1 MGFQGAVV
9 SFYKYQSSKRLVE
22 LMGGE
27 AYDAKILSVLHF
39 PEYPM
44 LYQTEFGGT
53 KVAIVNPS
61 LVRPDV
67 IAEELAYLG
76 VDWIVACGST
86 GSLVKEIPKRAQV
99 AAVSALPTDGTSRT
113 YDASKL
119 SISDNMCKVLSEV
132 SLNLGV
138 EIIRA
143 TAATVDA
150 IYREEY
156 SLIESWRR
164 DGATVINTETSP
176 LYAASFAN
184 GLECIW
190 LGQVSDCLLPDQ
202 PWEDWYGDRKAARE
216 LENKIVMEFYRI
228 LCERT
233 NGGASPMG

>member
-1 MGFQGAVV
+1 
-9 SFYKYQSSKRLVE
+9 
-22 LMGGE
+22 MGGE
-27 AYDAKILSVLHF
+27 ACESKILSGLHF

-44 LYQTEFGGT
+44 LYHVEFCGT
-53 KVAIVNPS
+53 KVAIVIPS
-61 LVRPDV
+61 LVCPDV
-67 IAEELAYLG
+67 VAEELAYLG
-76 VDWIVACGST
+76 VDWIVACGSA

-113 YDASKL
+113 YGASEL
-119 SISDNMCKVLSEV
+119 SISDNMNKALSEV
-132 SLNLGV
+132 SRNLGV
-138 EIIRA
+138 EIIRS

-150 IYREEY
+150 TYREEY

-164 DGATVINTETSP
+164 DGATIINSETSP
-176 LYAASFAN
+176 LYAASYAN

-216 LENKIVMEFYRI
+216 LENRIVMEFCRI